1 MKKRLSQLLDA
12 TLHRMV
18 AYIRDHYK
26 TSKKVLREKQMSVFK
41 AVYDFFEEQKT
52 FGYIKLPTGTGKTV
66 LFGQII
72 RAVAN
77 GKSKALILVPR
88 VQLVDQTYKSFKRFA
103 PELSVGRINQ
113 HHKEYG
119 NQITIATY
127 TSWQL
132 QLLSGEIQLTDF
144 DYVILDE
151 GHRALTPKI
160 IPLVE
165 DVKKVS
171 IVIGFSATPGFS
183 EAKHLKELLDHEIY
197 VMELPE
203 AIQLGL
209 LSGVQVMLV
218 EMDIDLSL
226 TASVRGDYSTKDIE
240 KLINTS
246 KVNNTALE
254 VYQKYFS
261 GKCAIVYAN
270 SIQHVSDV
278 VMTFMHAGIEARGIH
293 GKTPKKLQKKILED
307 YHNKKFD
314 VLVNCDLLIEGFD
327 EPRVSVCLNLRP
339 TQSFVLAE
347 QRGGRV
353 LRLDEDDDQKIAY
366 VVDFIYKE
374 STKRKRSVLFSMI
387 TGGALVLPETFSTSQ
402 NLKSGMFR
410 SVNEMIDIEGAN
422 VIYDV
427 HKVDELT
434 KDAQRYNEQLNL
446 TKLAFDE
453 FKKEV
458 RALGIQ
464 SSLKFYEIQK
474 GKNQWPADPRSY
486 YEEWKGWS
494 DIFGPKFLTL
504 KELQKQLKRLK
515 INTQGDYQE
524 EQKNHGDW
532 TSTPIKYYA
541 EIKNWHELFGRK
553 KQSYVTLSE
562 LKIQV
567 RKAGITTI
575 YEYRDAWKKESNWPA
590 NPDVYYRDHSGKW
603 ISYPDL
609 FGKVIGGYIESFDE
623 FKKAVRAVGI
633 QSRNDYNARRDP
645 RWPSN
650 PQDYYKE
657 WKGMIDLLGKEEPV
671 EYVKFTVIKKAIK
684 VKGIKSNKEY
694 QEVRKNSPGW
704 PSQPET
710 AYKKDWKGWVDF
722 LGKTSNKEYDFLS
735 LKDLKESVKKT
746 GARSVPQYRVE
757 RKKHIDW
764 PSDPGTYYGDEWISW
779 PNLFGK
785 KWGDR

>member
-1 MKKRLSQLLDA
+1 MKKRLSQLLVA

-26 TSKKVLREKQMSVFK
+26 NSEKILREKQMNVFK
-41 AVYDFFEEQKT
+41 TIHAFFEEQKT

-77 GKSKALILVPR
+77 GTSKALILVPR

-119 NQITIATY
+119 NQITISTY

-132 QLLSGEIQLTDF
+132 QLLSGELQITDF

-165 DVKKVS
+165 EAKKVS

-209 LSGVQVMLV
+209 LSGVRVMLV
-218 EMDIDLSL
+218 EMDIDLSS
-226 TASVRGDYSTKDIE
+226 TASVRGDYATKDLE
-240 KLINTS
+240 RLINTS

-278 VMTFMHAGIEARGIH
+278 VGTFMHAGIEARGIH

-307 YHNKKFD
+307 FHDKKFD

-353 LRLDEDDDQKIAY
+353 LRLDEDDDQKMAY

-374 STKRKRSVLFSMI
+374 STKRKHSVLFSMI
-387 TGGALVLPETFSTSQ
+387 TGGALVLPETFSTSE
-402 NLKSGMFR
+402 NLESGVFH
-410 SVNEMIDIEGAN
+410 SASEMLEIEGAH

-427 HKVDELT
+427 HEVDELT
-434 KDAQRYNEQLNL
+434 KDTLRYNEEVVLD
-446 TKLAFDE
+446 KLPFE
-453 FKKEV
+453 ELRKEV
-458 RALGIQ
+458 LALKIRSWQ
-464 SSLKFYEIQK
+464 EYLEVQK
-474 GKNQWPADPRSY
+474 TKSRWPADLRY
-486 YEEWKGWS
+486 YEEWKGWRDFVGS
-494 DIFGPKFLTL
+494 KYLAL
-504 KELQKQLKRLK
+504 KDLQKEMKKLKV
-515 INTQGDYQE
+515 NTQE
-524 EQKNHGDW
+524 EYASESKKHADW
-532 TSTPIKYYA
+532 PSTPILYYA
-541 EIKNWHELFGRK
+541 EIENWYELFGRK
-553 KQSYVTLSE
+553 KQTYITLEE

-567 RKAGITTI
+567 RKVGIKTI
-575 YEYRDAWKKESNWPA
+575 YEYRDQWKKHTDWPA
-590 NPDVYYRDHSGKW
+590 NPDIYYRDHGGVW

-609 FGKVIGGYIESFDE
+609 FGKVIGGYIESFEE
-623 FKKAVRAVGI
+623 FKKAVRAAGI
-633 QSRNDYNARRDP
+633 QSKNEYNAKRDP

-657 WKGMIDLLGKEEPV
+657 WAGMIDLLGKEEPV
-671 EYVKFTVIKKAIK
+671 EYVKFDVIRESIKAQ
-684 VKGIKSNKEY
+684 GIKSNKEY
-694 QEVRKNSPGW
+694 QEVRKKSPGW

-710 AYKKDWKGWVDF
+710 VYKKDWKGWIHF
-722 LGKTSNKEYDFLS
+722 LGKTSGREYDYVS
-735 LKDLKESVKKT
+735 LDDLKVAAKKAGVK
-746 GARSVPQYRVE
+746 SYPEYRIE
-757 RKKHIDW
+757 RKKHDDW
-764 PSDPGTYYGDEWISW
+764 PADPSSYYGKQWVNW
-779 PNLFGK
+779 PDFFGK